1 MRALRRTVLLVLLGA
16 VGSVAPV
23 EAQSDYRFAAG
34 VGVTFFEST
43 GKGIDDAVR
52 LTPMLRSRRRGFGSA
67 LGFNWLATEVEPG
80 GKDLAVRGDLRV
92 RPIMV
97 GPAYTAVAGRLATT
111 AAVVAGYAFNR
122 ITPVAT
128 GGEPVSLRVANSV
141 AWAPS
146 LTLAFD
152 LSRRFGVVTQASYLV
167 TRPRITT
174 EINGT
179 ADRSRWRA
187 DTLVVQAGV
196 VIGVFK

>member
-1 MRALRRTVLLVLLGA
+1 MTALKRTLLLVLLGTA
-16 VGSVAPV
+16 STAAPV
-23 EAQSDYRFAAG
+23 EAQSDYRLSAG
-34 VGVTFFEST
+34 AGVTFFEST

-52 LTPMLRSRRRGFGSA
+52 LTPVLRSRRRGFGTA

-80 GKDLAVRGDLRV
+80 AKDLAVRGDLRV
-92 RPIMV
+92 RPIMF

-128 GGEPVSLRVANSV
+128 SSEPVSLTVANSV

-174 EINGT
+174 EIDGRV
-179 ADRSRWRA
+179 DRSRWRA